1 MMVIIVTF
9 SLHLYPLCQLA
20 RPCPNLC
27 ASYFDFVAQSRGQNF
42 SPNSMYNYPHKPPFL
57 LKTLYF
63 FKQFEN
69 KEIVQCW
76 ERHLELLHFFSQ
88 HGSES
93 WQIISYFYNKLI
105 EKSCQVLN
113 ILSEESFVEIEPI
126 IYMMILDNFIER
138 KTHEPNYEE
147 INEVENVDVHFDRI
161 LEYLYSQSFDK

>member
-1 MMVIIVTF
+1 M
-9 SLHLYPLCQLA
+9 
-20 RPCPNLC
+20 
-27 ASYFDFVAQSRGQNF
+27 
-42 SPNSMYNYPHKPPFL
+42 
-57 LKTLYF
+57 
-63 FKQFEN
+63 
-69 KEIVQCW
+69 
-76 ERHLELLHFFSQ
+76 HFFSQ

-147 INEVENVDVHFDRI
+147 INELENVDVHFDRI